1 MFIYTNKAM
10 KIKFILS
17 VFLLFTMLAFGQQD
31 KRDQLKAIKSSRIAA
46 ALNLS
51 ATESQ
56 KFWPVYLQC
65 EGKTSDI
72 EEKMAVL
79 KNKLSEKNIDA
90 LTQKEAVLYEA
101 QLQSDEEEIFALR
114 KKMITDL
121 KVIIGP
127 KKILKLKMAEDDFTK
142 LLVKKIKGK
151 KD

>member
-1 MFIYTNKAM
+1 M

-51 ATESQ
+51 TTESQ
-56 KFWPVYLQC
+56 KFWPIYLQC

-79 KNKLSEKNIDA
+79 KNKLSDKNIDA
-90 LTQKEAVLYEA
+90 LTQREAVLYES
-101 QLQSDEEEIFALR
+101 QLQYDEEEIFTLR
-114 KKMITDL
+114 KKMIADL

>member
-1 MFIYTNKAM
+1 M

>member
-1 MFIYTNKAM
+1 M
-10 KIKFILS
+10 KIKCILS
-17 VFLLFTMLAFGQQD
+17 VFLLCTMFAFGQQD

-51 ATESQ
+51 AAESQ
-56 KFWPVYLQC
+56 KFWPIYLQC

-114 KKMITDL
+114 KKMISDL
-121 KVIIGP
+121 KAVIGP